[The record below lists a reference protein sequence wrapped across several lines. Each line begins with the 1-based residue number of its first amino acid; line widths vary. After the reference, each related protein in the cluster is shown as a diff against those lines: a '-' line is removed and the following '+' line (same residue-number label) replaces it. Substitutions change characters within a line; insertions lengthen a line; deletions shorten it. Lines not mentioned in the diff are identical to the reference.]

1 MMRAVAI
8 HEDFRRSHSTRR
20 ETMTTVLTEQC
31 AKSAAHAPFCDSP
44 DCLFVSTSLATW
56 TTANP
61 EQFARDFQ
69 INDTVYR
76 RIDPEYYAWLRSR
89 MVVAKK
95 AASAGHLDA
104 TAFEDLR
111 VRFNAVHAWAV
122 EHFGEAQLLAAVR
135 TFRACDY
142 KPPLPEEFECTK
154 PVGPVPSRTNQESER
169 LARARGLVDEIR
181 DQALALG
188 WTMESLYFCEG
199 YERRPIAAHYGVACY
214 IGGEHRIGE
223 VTRQS
228 IEIIGPSPMETRSRF
243 YNPDV
248 EQPWIK
254 RI

>member
-1 MMRAVAI
+1 MSI
-8 HEDFRRSHSTRR
+8 E
-20 ETMTTVLTEQC
+20 LQEQC
-31 AKSAAHAPFCDSP
+31 AKVMPEAPGGNSRG
-44 DCLFVSTSLATW
+44 CLFVSTSLATW

-76 RIDPEYYAWLRSR
+76 RLDPEYYIWLRSR
-89 MVVAKK
+89 MVAAKR
-95 AASAGHLDA
+95 AATIGHLDA
-104 TAFEDLR
+104 AAFEDLR
-111 VRFNAVHAWAV
+111 VRFNAMHAWAV
-122 EHFGEAQLLAAVR
+122 EHFSEAQLLAAVR

-154 PVGPVPSRTNQESER
+154 PAEPIPSRPSSEAER
-169 LARARGLVDEIR
+169 IDRAKQLVDEIR
-181 DQALALG
+181 DRALALG

-199 YERRPIAAHYGVACY
+199 YERRPFAARYGVACY

-228 IEIIGPSPMETRSRF
+228 IELIGPPPMETRSRF

-248 EQPWIK
+248 DQPWIIRK
-254 RI
+254 TSR

>member
-1 MMRAVAI
+1 
-8 HEDFRRSHSTRR
+8 
-20 ETMTTVLTEQC
+20 MTTVLTEQC
-31 AKSAAHAPFCDSP
+31 AKPAEDAPDGDSP
-44 DCLFVSTSLATW
+44 GCLFVSTSLATW

-76 RIDPEYYAWLRSR
+76 RLDPEYYAWLRSR
-89 MVVAKK
+89 MAVAKK
-95 AASAGHLDA
+95 AATADHLPPD
-104 TAFEDLR
+104 AFEDLR
-111 VRFNAVHAWAV
+111 VRFNAVHEWSV
-122 EHFGEAQLLAAVR
+122 KYFGEAQLLAAVR
-135 TFRACDY
+135 TFRSCEY
-142 KPPLPEEFECTK
+142 KPPLPEEFDRTRRAEPIPSK
-154 PVGPVPSRTNQESER
+154 PSPEAER
-169 LARARGLVDEIR
+169 IARAKQLIDEIR

-199 YERRPIAAHYGVACY
+199 YERRPFAARYGVACY

-223 VTRQS
+223 VTWQS

>member
-1 MMRAVAI
+1 M
-8 HEDFRRSHSTRR
+8 E
-20 ETMTTVLTEQC
+20 LQEQC
-31 AKSAAHAPFCDSP
+31 AKLMPEVPGENSRG
-44 DCLFVSTSLATW
+44 CLFVATSLATW
-56 TTANP
+56 MTANP

-76 RIDPEYYAWLRSR
+76 RLDPEYYIWLRLR
-89 MVVAKK
+89 MVAAKR
-95 AASAGHLDA
+95 AATTGHLDA
-104 TAFEDLR
+104 AAFEDLR

-122 EHFGEAQLLAAVR
+122 EHFSEAHLLAAVR

-142 KPPLPEEFECTK
+142 KPPLPEEFDCTNRTEPIPSK
-154 PVGPVPSRTNQESER
+154 PSPEVER
-169 LARARGLVDEIR
+169 IARAKQLVDEIR

-199 YERRPIAAHYGVACY
+199 YERRPFAARYGVACY

-228 IEIIGPSPMETRSRF
+228 IELIGPPPMETRSRF

-248 EQPWIK
+248 DQPWIIRK
-254 RI
+254 PSR

>member
-1 MMRAVAI
+1 
-8 HEDFRRSHSTRR
+8 
-20 ETMTTVLTEQC
+20 MTTVLTEQC
-31 AKSAAHAPFCDSP
+31 AKSAVHAPFCDSP

-89 MVVAKK
+89 MAVAKK
-95 AASAGHLDA
+95 AATAGHLPPD
-104 TAFEDLR
+104 AFEDLR
-111 VRFNAVHAWAV
+111 VRFNAVHEWAV
-122 EHFGEAQLLAAVR
+122 KYFGEAQLLAAVR
-135 TFRACDY
+135 TFSSCEY
-142 KPPLPEEFECTK
+142 KPPLPEEFDRTK
-154 PVGPVPSRTNQESER
+154 PVEPVSARTNPESER
-169 LARARGLVDEIR
+169 RARARGLVDEIR

-188 WTMESLYFCEG
+188 WTMESLYFCDG
-199 YERRPIAAHYGVACY
+199 YERRPIAARYGVACY

-248 EQPWIK
+248 EQPWIV
-254 RI
+254 RINPEGK

>member
-1 MMRAVAI
+1 MSM
-8 HEDFRRSHSTRR
+8 E
-20 ETMTTVLTEQC
+20 LQEQC
-31 AKSAAHAPFCDSP
+31 AKLMPEAPEDNSR

-76 RIDPEYYAWLRSR
+76 RLDPEYYIWLRSR
-89 MVVAKK
+89 MVAAKR
-95 AASAGHLDA
+95 AATTGHLDA
-104 TAFEDLR
+104 AAFEDLR

-122 EHFGEAQLLAAVR
+122 EHFSEAQLLAAVR

-142 KPPLPEEFECTK
+142 KPPLPEESDRTK
-154 PVGPVPSRTNQESER
+154 RAEPIPPKPSPEAER
-169 LARARGLVDEIR
+169 IARAKQLVDEIR

-199 YERRPIAAHYGVACY
+199 YERRPFAARYGAAYY
-214 IGGEHRIGE
+214 IGAEHRIGE
-223 VTRQS
+223 VTCQS
-228 IEIIGPSPMETRSRF
+228 IELIGPPPMETRSRF

-248 EQPWIK
+248 DQPWIK
-254 RI
+254 RVHR

>member
-1 MMRAVAI
+1 
-8 HEDFRRSHSTRR
+8 
-20 ETMTTVLTEQC
+20 MTTVLTEQC
-31 AKSAAHAPFCDSP
+31 AKPAEDAPSGDSP
-44 DCLFVSTSLATW
+44 GCLFVSTSLATW

-76 RIDPEYYAWLRSR
+76 RLDPEYYIWLRSR
-89 MVVAKK
+89 MVAAKR
-95 AASAGHLDA
+95 AATTGHLDA
-104 TAFEDLR
+104 AAFEDLR

-122 EHFGEAQLLAAVR
+122 EHFSEAHLLAAVR

-142 KPPLPEEFECTK
+142 KPPLPEESDRTK
-154 PVGPVPSRTNQESER
+154 RAEPIPPKPSPEAER
-169 LARARGLVDEIR
+169 IARAKQLVDEIR

-188 WTMESLYFCEG
+188 WTMGSLYFSDG
-199 YERRPIAAHYGVACY
+199 YERRPIAARYGVACY

-228 IEIIGPSPMETRSRF
+228 IELIGPPPMGTRSRF

-254 RI
+254 CV

>member
-1 MMRAVAI
+1 MIM
-8 HEDFRRSHSTRR
+8 STDLR
-20 ETMTTVLTEQC
+20 EQSTESMPE
-31 AKSAAHAPFCDSP
+31 ASGGNSRGG
-44 DCLFVSTSLATW
+44 LFVSTSLATW
-56 TTANP
+56 TTATP

-76 RIDPEYYAWLRSR
+76 RLDPEYYIWLRSR
-89 MVVAKK
+89 MVAAKR
-95 AASAGHLDA
+95 AATIGHLDA
-104 TAFEDLR
+104 AAFEGLR

-122 EHFGEAQLLAAVR
+122 EHFREAQLLAAVR

-142 KPPLPEEFECTK
+142 KPPLPEEFDRTRRAEPIPSK
-154 PVGPVPSRTNQESER
+154 PSPEAER
-169 LARARGLVDEIR
+169 IARAKQLVDEIR

-199 YERRPIAAHYGVACY
+199 YERRPFAARYGVAGY

-228 IEIIGPSPMETRSRF
+228 IELIGPPPMETRSRF

-248 EQPWIK
+248 DQPWIIRK
-254 RI
+254 PSR